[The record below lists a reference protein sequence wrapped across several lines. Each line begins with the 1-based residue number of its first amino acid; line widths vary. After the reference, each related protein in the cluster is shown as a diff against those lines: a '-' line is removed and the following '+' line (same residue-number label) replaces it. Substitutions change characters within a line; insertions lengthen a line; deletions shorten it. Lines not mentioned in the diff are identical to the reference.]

1 MGYYSIKEIKLAAFE
16 VMMESGTLC
25 ITAVPAFKALL
36 EKLEKPEKTEAVTEI
51 TLAAVPEVKAA
62 EPEPAEEAEP
72 EEKEAP
78 VFFGSKAGFKARIFE
93 ALRLSRMAGTSIPE
107 ICERSGGKLTHE
119 DVLTMLSAG
128 KVPYKKWTDLAEVL
142 GVRWEEAS

>member
-16 VMMESGTLC
+16 VMMESSTLC
-25 ITAVPAFKALL
+25 LTAMPAFKALL
-36 EKLEKPEKTEAVTEI
+36 DKLEKPEEPEI
-51 TLAAVPEVKAA
+51 TPAAVPEVKAA
-62 EPEPAEEAEP
+62 EPEPVEEEAGTEQ
-72 EEKEAP
+72 ETP
-78 VFFGSKAGFKARIFE
+78 VFYGSKAGFKARVFE

-107 ICERSGGKLTHE
+107 ICERSGGKLTPE
-119 DVLTMLSAG
+119 DVLAILSSG